1 MKVDAIR
8 KHFSITKRW
17 NYLNH
22 AVVSP
27 LPDFVMKSM
36 NDFYVQRKFNGG
48 LGYVNWFEEIERDRK
63 DIGKVVNS
71 SGRNISFFQNTS
83 HAINSV
89 SNMLPLK
96 KGDEVIVSD
105 LEFPSNTLP
114 WIKLLEKGI
123 RLRWVHN
130 SEGVITVDDIKKV
143 TSEKT
148 KVIAISHVCYYNGFR
163 VKINELSEFTN
174 NHNIILVVDSM
185 QSLGALEINLK
196 TMNVD
201 FLASN
206 SYKWLLGP
214 FGVAMLYTDEK
225 WIEKV
230 SPKDIGWYSVEN
242 IWSRDINE
250 VDLAKSS
257 RRFESGHPNFAGIRG
272 LSASANFI
280 NKIGICNIEEKILSL
295 TQKIRNGLELLNGIE
310 ILSPKANLSG
320 ITLFRIKGT
329 KSETLVEKLRK
340 KGIVVFSQRWKD
352 GVGIKV
358 SPHFY
363 NTDNEIDS
371 FLKIIKSLK

>member
-1 MKVDAIR
+1 M
-8 KHFSITKRW
+8 
-17 NYLNH
+17 N
-22 AVVSP
+22 
-27 LPDFVMKSM
+27 SM
-36 NDFYVQRKFNGG
+36 NDFYDQRNLNGG
-48 LGYVNWFEEIERDRK
+48 IEYAKWFEEVEKDRN
-63 DIGKVVNS
+63 DIGKLLNS

-89 SNMLPLK
+89 SNMIPLK
-96 KGDEVIVSD
+96 KGDEVIISD
-105 LEFPSNTLP
+105 LEFPSNTFP
-114 WIKLLEKGI
+114 WIKLREKGI

-130 SEGVITVDDIKKV
+130 YKGVINVDDFNKV
-143 TSEKT
+143 ISEKT
-148 KVIAISHVCYYNGFR
+148 KVITISHVCYYNGFR
-163 VKINELSEFTN
+163 VKIDELSEIAN
-174 NHNIILVVDSM
+174 NHNIILVIDSM
-185 QSLGALEINLK
+185 QSLGALEIDLK
-196 TMNVD
+196 KMNID

-242 IWSRDINE
+242 IWSRDIYE
-250 VDLAKSS
+250 IELAKSS

-272 LSASANFI
+272 LSASAKFI
-280 NKIGICNIEEKILSL
+280 KKVGTKKIEEKILHL
-295 TQKIRNGLELLNGIE
+295 TQKIRDGLDLLNGVE
-310 ILSPKANLSG
+310 IMSPKVNISG

-329 KSETLVEKLRK
+329 KSETIVDILRK
-340 KGIVVFSQRWKD
+340 KGIVVFSQTWKD

-371 FLKIIKSLK
+371 FLDIIKSLK